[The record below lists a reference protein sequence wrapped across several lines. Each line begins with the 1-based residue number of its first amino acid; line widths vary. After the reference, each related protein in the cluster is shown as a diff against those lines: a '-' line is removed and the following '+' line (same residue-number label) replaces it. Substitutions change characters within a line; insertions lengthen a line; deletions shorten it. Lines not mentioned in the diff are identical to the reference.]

1 MLKIEDL
8 KKNYPGFSLDVTM
21 QVKPGMIT
29 GLIGENGAGKSTI
42 FKAVNGLIRPDG
54 GRILVFGKDAAGM
67 SEADRGKIG
76 TVFSEAGF
84 SGYLTVRDVRR
95 ILRAMYPDFDEAGFA
110 SRCRAFRL
118 EESKKIKDLSTG
130 LKARLKVLAALSHH
144 ADLLLLDEPTAG
156 LDVVARD
163 ELYTIIRE
171 YMAEDESR
179 AVLISSHISTDLER
193 LCDDF
198 YMIDNGRILLHEEAD
213 RLMSDYAVL
222 KVSEEDY
229 STLDRAYLIRRQKEP
244 FGFSVLTDQARFYR
258 ENYPGI
264 TIEKAG
270 LDELIMMMIRGEK
283 I

>member
-1 MLKIEDL
+1 MLKIEGL

-21 QVKPGMIT
+21 QVRPGMIT

-42 FKAVNGLIRPDG
+42 FKAVTGLIRPDG
-54 GRILVFGKDAAGM
+54 GRITLLGKDLAGM
-67 SEADRGKIG
+67 TGNDRRKIG
-76 TVFSEAGF
+76 TVFSESGF

-95 ILRAMYPDFDEAGFA
+95 ILKDMFPDFDESGFV
-110 SRCRAFRL
+110 RKCGAFRL
-118 EESKKIKDLSTG
+118 DEAKKIRDLSTG
-130 LKARLKVLAALSHH
+130 LKARLKVLTALSHH

-156 LDVVARD
+156 LDVLARD
-163 ELYTIIRE
+163 ELYTMIRE
-171 YMAEDESR
+171 YMAEDEKR

-198 YMIDNGRILLHEEAD
+198 YMIDEGKILLHEESD

-229 STLDRAYLIRRQKEP
+229 GNLDKAYLIRKQKEP
-244 FGFSVLTDQARFYR
+244 FGYSVLTDQARFYT

-283 I
+283 L

>member
-144 ADLLLLDEPTAG
+144 ADLLLLVRLLLRG
-156 LDVVARD
+156 
-163 ELYTIIRE
+163 ELG
-171 YMAEDESR
+171 
-179 AVLISSHISTDLER
+179 LER
-193 LCDDF
+193 LKELCFLIIHDDAGVGHVDAF
-198 YMIDNGRILLHEEAD
+198 VFKAALDCRVHGDALDLPHHLRHVIGLHAGVAFGQHRAEIQEFAQLNTACVVRPDSGLFQPVYFRQDLQCTVRSEIESVADFLLKAIDASR
-213 RLMSDYAVL
+213 
-222 KVSEEDY
+222 
-229 STLDRAYLIRRQKEP
+229 
-244 FGFSVLTDQARFYR
+244 
-258 ENYPGI
+258 
-264 TIEKAG
+264 
-270 LDELIMMMIRGEK
+270 
-283 I
+283 

>member
-1 MLKIEDL
+1 
-8 KKNYPGFSLDVTM
+8 
-21 QVKPGMIT
+21 
-29 GLIGENGAGKSTI
+29 
-42 FKAVNGLIRPDG
+42 
-54 GRILVFGKDAAGM
+54 
-67 SEADRGKIG
+67 
-76 TVFSEAGF
+76 
-84 SGYLTVRDVRR
+84 
-95 ILRAMYPDFDEAGFA
+95 
-110 SRCRAFRL
+110 
-118 EESKKIKDLSTG
+118 
-130 LKARLKVLAALSHH
+130 
-144 ADLLLLDEPTAG
+144 
-156 LDVVARD
+156 
-163 ELYTIIRE
+163 
-171 YMAEDESR
+171 MAEDESR